1 MSKPRY
7 RWWGYV
13 KNVIYAYP
21 YLKSQCEA
29 PVHMPITAQHSLTPP
44 KTGAER
50 KIENAV
56 SKRVSS
62 NDYAEYEA
70 VLKTVRETV
79 RLDTGEA
86 RLTII
91 DLVYWKRSHTLAGAG
106 MQVGYS
112 YRQARRMQGQ
122 FIKLVAKN
130 LGIFDEDGPQGPKTH
145 DNLVS

>member
-1 MSKPRY
+1 M
-7 RWWGYV
+7 

-29 PVHMPITAQHSLTPP
+29 PVHMPITAQYSLTPP
-44 KTGAER
+44 KSEVGRNVEDV
-50 KIENAV
+50 V

-70 VLKTVRETV
+70 VLKTVRETA

-106 MQVGYS
+106 GQVGYS
-112 YRQARRMQGQ
+112 YGHAKRMQEQ

-130 LGIFDEDGPQGPKTH
+130 MGIFNKDEPQEPKDH
-145 DNLVS
+145 DILVS

>member
-1 MSKPRY
+1 M
-7 RWWGYV
+7 

-21 YLKSQCEA
+21 YLKSQFEG
-29 PVHMPITAQHSLTPP
+29 PVHTPITAQYSLTSQ
-44 KTGAER
+44 KTVAER
-50 KIENAV
+50 KIENVV

-70 VLKTVRETV
+70 VLKTVRETA

-106 MQVGYS
+106 MQVGYAE
-112 YRQARRMQGQ
+112 RQTRKFNGD
-122 FIKLVAKN
+122 FIRAVAKKLN
-130 LGIFDEDGPQGPKTH
+130 LLEECTPEPKDH
-145 DNLVS
+145 DILVS